1 MATARSKKTKVS
13 SPVEEKPAEV
23 KVEEA
28 KKIKNEAP
36 LPKPTTKTVEVVE
49 APKAEAKPKEAV
61 KPKATPK
68 KFEVGAKVRMPNGK
82 DALIISLKDDIA
94 KMKTE
99 LSSNKIYSQ
108 PLSNLELI

>member
-1 MATARSKKTKVS
+1 MPAAKSKKSKAS

-23 KVEEA
+23 EVKEVNKVEKLAPAPRPEVAKVKVEE
-28 KKIKNEAP
+28 
-36 LPKPTTKTVEVVE
+36 
-49 APKAEAKPKEAV
+49 KPKV
-61 KPKATPK
+61 VPKVAPK

>member
-1 MATARSKKTKVS
+1 MATTRSKKTKVS

-28 KKIKNEAP
+28 
-36 LPKPTTKTVEVVE
+36 
-49 APKAEAKPKEAV
+49 PKAEAKPKEAV
-61 KPKATPK
+61 KPKSIPK
-68 KFEVGAKVRMPNGK
+68 KFEVGVKVRMPNGK